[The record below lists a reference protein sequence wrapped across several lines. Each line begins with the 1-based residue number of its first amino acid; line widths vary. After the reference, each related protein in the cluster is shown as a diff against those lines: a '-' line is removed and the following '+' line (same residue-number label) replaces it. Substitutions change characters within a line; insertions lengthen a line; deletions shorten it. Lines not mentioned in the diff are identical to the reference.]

1 MRITLRFPM
10 SSQQALR
17 CPEYENLPKTR
28 LLRENFWTSRLVVI
42 IVTVLVLA
50 ISVSVFVSGPVSLLI
65 TGVTHGED
73 RNSNQR
79 SYGNCFHHD
88 IRDGRSQN
96 RSQIG
101 NGLPVPLS
109 IIQTFRVDQKRT
121 ANISNSPTSTS
132 HHDPLTRYRVIYRF
146 RRRTNHHDST
156 ILSVN

>member
-50 ISVSVFVSGPVSLLI
+50 ISVSVIVSGPVSLLI

-101 NGLPVPLS
+101 NGLPSLYPLFKHFAL
-109 IIQTFRVDQKRT
+109 T
-121 ANISNSPTSTS
+121 ISE
-132 HHDPLTRYRVIYRF
+132 PLTYRTRLLPRVTTTR
-146 RRRTNHHDST
+146 
-156 ILSVN
+156 